1 MKVLIDYSSLA
12 WASLFAGKDPDLLTN
27 SDGETSNTAQWAE
40 NNLTNS
46 LLATFERF
54 EITPRDC
61 IFVRDGINGS
71 KFRKNIDS
79 SYKANRSKSE
89 LALQEY
95 NTLEQKFFP
104 KMRELGSFVVYQD
117 LVEADDTI
125 AKLCETFKAEPV
137 IIITYDKDLLVLAEQ
152 ENVNVVIKQE
162 VNPKPFGNIPFG
174 LIDVYKAL
182 VGDPSDN
189 ISGVAG
195 FGKKAFEGLYEAFGE
210 YGLKELRKYIS
221 EGSLAGG
228 LSDENLAAFPK
239 LKLIKD
245 NADAAKRSLALATL
259 YPNLADNLVWEIGMC
274 RSGADKGRFTSF
286 AQTEGTV
293 EKHNFENAVEHLNS
307 CLSSSSFLAL
317 DLETTTTEDSDDWL
331 EGCRAK
337 NGAKGVDVLGSE
349 IVGLGL
355 TYGNNNQHTL
365 YFSFNHK
372 GADNLEHEH
381 LVQLMGLIK
390 DKLIVVHNSVFELTV
405 LHNTLGYFLP
415 NVHDTKL
422 MASYVDEN
430 SSLGLKANSA
440 RWLSYKQQSYE
451 ETTTIDGV
459 QRKMDE
465 LTLHEVARY
474 GSDDTICTAAL
485 YNWFKIF
492 MTLEGTLE
500 TYLEVDV
507 ASAYWVAQAYL
518 DGVKL
523 DLVKLTEFRERDAAK
538 TQKEMLELVTYLQGE
553 GVENTAFEPCT
564 EETMLTA
571 KYLKYAFEIVHK
583 FKLNTRFS
591 KIEKVLEAIEE
602 QCTNDTFWTLV
613 KDLNND
619 ERNVEVFNAFVGG
632 YFDATTVFNPSSP
645 AQLANLMY
653 IIMGLPVRMRNAPTD
668 NMRAAGKEGTP
679 KTDELAIRSA
689 LYYDVTNKDSKEFKV
704 LNNLLEIKNL
714 NTRAGLYYTPYP
726 NFVHW
731 KTGRIHTSLHQ
742 NAAATRRFTSSKP
755 NLQQLSGG
763 GKGDFREVLVPHKKN
778 ALIVSLDFSGQELRI
793 IADSSQDENMLS
805 CYVGDSLKDLHSLT
819 ASSIVKMDYNEFEEQ
834 LHNAESARHSYANKW
849 RKVGKTVNFASEYGT
864 TAKTLGLM
872 LMIPEDE
879 AQTYLDARLQA
890 FPKVQKWKDS
900 VVRQA
905 YNDGYVTTLLG
916 GRRHLDGLKSE
927 DKWERLKAERQAVNS
942 VVQGSAAEMT
952 KVAMGRIWTSG
963 IRNRYDIRF
972 IAPIHD
978 ELVFSVTKNDLPAAV
993 AEIHKAM
1000 VTKYATMEVPIRS
1013 SISIGVNL
1021 GDLKDFD
1028 ENLEPTVENLE
1039 TFLADNFW

>member
-27 SDGETSNTAQWAE
+27 SEGETSNTAQWAE

-137 IIITYDKDLLVLAEQ
+137 IIVTYDKDLLVLAEQ

-195 FGKKAFEGLYEAFGE
+195 FGKKAFEDLYEAFGE

-274 RSGADKGRFTSF
+274 RSGDDKGRFTSF

-459 QRKMDE
+459 QRKM
-465 LTLHEVARY
+465 
-474 GSDDTICTAAL
+474 
-485 YNWFKIF
+485 
-492 MTLEGTLE
+492 E
-500 TYLEVDV
+500 TY
-507 ASAYWVAQAYL
+507 
-518 DGVKL
+518 
-523 DLVKLTEFRERDAAK
+523 
-538 TQKEMLELVTYLQGE
+538 
-553 GVENTAFEPCT
+553 TA
-564 EETMLTA
+564 
-571 KYLKYAFEIVHK
+571 
-583 FKLNTRFS
+583 RGS
-591 KIEKVLEAIEE
+591 K
-602 QCTNDTFWTLV
+602 
-613 KDLNND
+613 
-619 ERNVEVFNAFVGG
+619 
-632 YFDATTVFNPSSP
+632 
-645 AQLANLMY
+645 
-653 IIMGLPVRMRNAPTD
+653 VR
-668 NMRAAGKEGTP
+668 
-679 KTDELAIRSA
+679 
-689 LYYDVTNKDSKEFKV
+689 
-704 LNNLLEIKNL
+704 
-714 NTRAGLYYTPYP
+714 
-726 NFVHW
+726 
-731 KTGRIHTSLHQ
+731 
-742 NAAATRRFTSSKP
+742 
-755 NLQQLSGG
+755 
-763 GKGDFREVLVPHKKN
+763 
-778 ALIVSLDFSGQELRI
+778 LR
-793 IADSSQDENMLS
+793 
-805 CYVGDSLKDLHSLT
+805 
-819 ASSIVKMDYNEFEEQ
+819 
-834 LHNAESARHSYANKW
+834 
-849 RKVGKTVNFASEYGT
+849 
-864 TAKTLGLM
+864 
-872 LMIPEDE
+872 
-879 AQTYLDARLQA
+879 
-890 FPKVQKWKDS
+890 
-900 VVRQA
+900 
-905 YNDGYVTTLLG
+905 
-916 GRRHLDGLKSE
+916 
-927 DKWERLKAERQAVNS
+927 
-942 VVQGSAAEMT
+942 
-952 KVAMGRIWTSG
+952 
-963 IRNRYDIRF
+963 
-972 IAPIHD
+972 
-978 ELVFSVTKNDLPAAV
+978 
-993 AEIHKAM
+993 
-1000 VTKYATMEVPIRS
+1000 
-1013 SISIGVNL
+1013 
-1021 GDLKDFD
+1021 
-1028 ENLEPTVENLE
+1028 
-1039 TFLADNFW
+1039 